1 MDCSKTMAI
10 LSSTFWPADESV
22 WKEDTALTVLVMTL
36 QILAFYGLRGYSKW
50 AFVGY
55 EAIFIVVFF
64 LLAWLALTF
73 IKHQKR

>member
-1 MDCSKTMAI
+1 M
-10 LSSTFWPADESV
+10 
-22 WKEDTALTVLVMTL
+22 LVTTL
-36 QILAFYGLRGYSKW
+36 QILAFYGLRGYNKW